1 MPMDASAQAELA
13 RLVLLL
19 DTWGHTPADVQGLS
33 AWVHTGCPTLRAA
46 LPPRYMV
53 VLNDVLDRLQSSALF
68 AEESCSF
75 SQKDLV
81 ANLTMWVE
89 KAQATLSAS

>member
-1 MPMDASAQAELA
+1 MPVDASAQAELTH
-13 RLVLLL
+13 LVRLL

-33 AWVHTGCPTLRAA
+33 AWVHTGCPTLQAA

-75 SQKDLV
+75 SQQDLL
-81 ANLTMWVE
+81 ANLHIWARR
-89 KAQATLSAS
+89 AQETLA